1 MVCKEKPTLKYC
13 HWYPANFIIFS
24 INFIFLIHLNYV
36 PTLIAHRPVTLCFY
50 QASWSIPR
58 ETIPA
63 LTLGSSD
70 FFFLHMIHPIPHHPL
85 PSNLHLL
92 KVPLRS
98 SLYETLPKSPVYTD
112 IPFIQVPVTKHP
124 IVSPRRIL

>member
-1 MVCKEKPTLKYC
+1 MSLPSLHTDQLPC
-13 HWYPANFIIFS
+13 AS
-24 INFIFLIHLNYV
+24 IRLPGLYQERQFQHL
-36 PTLIAHRPVTLCFY
+36 LLGH
-50 QASWSIPR
+50 
-58 ETIPA
+58 
-63 LTLGSSD
+63 LT

-98 SLYETLPKSPVYTD
+98 NLYETLPKSPVYTD